1 MKQQLKK
8 FGLVLAAAGL
18 VCVQTSAI
26 PVNDHKP
33 AKQATP
39 AKGGWVYLFD
49 GKTLKGWHGFNK
61 KGPVKNWTII
71 NGALVCLGAAQGDT
85 GGDIVTDKAYTNFE
99 LSWEW
104 KIDKGSNSGVMYHV
118 IEDPK
123 YHASYET
130 GPEYQIIDDA
140 GWPDKLEDWQK
151 TGCDYAMHLPNN
163 SKKVAPVGTWN
174 TSKIVFNNGHVEH
187 WLNGKKIIAFEAWTD
202 DWKKKKAEGKWKDY
216 PDYGTAKTGL
226 IALQDH
232 GHKAY
237 FRSIKIKEL

>member
-1 MKQQLKK
+1 MKQQFKK
-8 FGLVLAAAGL
+8 LGLILAAAGL
-18 VCVQTSAI
+18 VCVQTSGI
-26 PVNDHKP
+26 PVHDPKP

-39 AKGGWVYLFD
+39 AKGGWVNLFN

-71 NGALVCLGAAQGDT
+71 DGSLVCLGAAQGDT
-85 GGDIVTDKAYTNFE
+85 GGDIVSDKAYTNFE

-118 IEDPK
+118 VEGPK

-140 GWPDKLEDWQK
+140 GWPEKLEDWQK
-151 TGCDYAMHLPNN
+151 TGCDYAMYLPNS

-187 WLNGKKIIAFEAWTD
+187 WLNGKKIVAFEAWTD
-202 DWKKKKAEGKWKDY
+202 EWKKKKAEGKWKDY